1 MSLSKK
7 PPHSGPFQTLTYS
20 RLGIQNEPQKEPQ
33 KFLNMHDLQLPHFTK
48 PSGKAKTK
56 SKSSTPAIF
65 KSAIYPI
72 STGTALNPAGT
83 KEHLSLTPAGLIDH
97 SPRQTEEEK
106 TEILMGARE
115 KAAEILA
122 AAEVEANKIK
132 EEVEK
137 KAREEGLKAA
147 RAEID
152 ERTSKLDELLKRLST
167 VQKYCHQKY
176 EEEMVQL
183 ALSCTRRL
191 LNREISLDE
200 TIITNCVR
208 EVFNES
214 SVQGNVTLLLNHE
227 DIQLINELRSQLL
240 NDFPRIDGLTLEV
253 GEGIERGGCI
263 LESTMGRID
272 ASLRSKFE
280 ELQRLLG

>member
-7 PPHSGPFQTLTYS
+7 PLRSLAFQTLTYS
-20 RLGIQNEPQKEPQ
+20 RLGIQNKPPGESHNRSHMQ
-33 KFLNMHDLQLPHFTK
+33 DLQLPRFTK
-48 PSGKAKTK
+48 PTGKTKAKRKT
-56 SKSSTPAIF
+56 SSPATF
-65 KSAIYPI
+65 KSAAYPL
-72 STGTALNPAGT
+72 SAATTAAPVDTESG
-83 KEHLSLTPAGLIDH
+83 LSQTNTAFNNQARL
-97 SPRQTEEEK
+97 QTEEEK
-106 TEILMGARE
+106 TEILMEARE

-122 AAEVEANKIK
+122 AAEVEAHKIK
-132 EEVEK
+132 KEVEK
-137 KAREEGLKAA
+137 KAHAEGLQAA
-147 RAEID
+147 QVEID

-167 VQKYCHQKY
+167 TQYYCRQKH

-183 ALSCTRRL
+183 ALSCARRL
-191 LNREISLDE
+191 INRVITLDAS
-200 TIITNCVR
+200 IITDCVR

-214 SVQGNVTLLLNHE
+214 SVQGNITLLLNPE
-227 DIQLINELRSQLL
+227 DLQMITEQRSQLL
-240 NDFPRIDGLTLEV
+240 GEFPRINGLSVEV